1 MRRHA
6 RPAAAPRR
14 LLPLVLVLGV
24 AGGAVGCAGP
34 APSAA
39 SPATAP
45 SEAPVTAAP
54 PTPVLTDAPAPTVAP
69 VATPVESGD
78 PPEPTP
84 MPGGGT
90 TVTEWGTILDTVP
103 DDFPV
108 FPGSKPADGLDEP
121 ASGWSLATAD
131 VDTVAT
137 WYRDTLE
144 ARGFGIDDLSSPL
157 EDGSRVLDTRTDL
170 PECRI
175 QMVFRPVEG
184 STIITVLYGAGC
196 AGGDG

>member
-1 MRRHA
+1 VLA
-6 RPAAAPRR
+6 LGLAGAAAACGTTP
-14 LLPLVLVLGV
+14 
-24 AGGAVGCAGP
+24 
-34 APSAA
+34 PSAA
-39 SPATAP
+39 PATTPAP
-45 SEAPVTAAP
+45 EAPVTAAP
-54 PTPVLTDAPAPTVAP
+54 PTPVLTDAPAPTVGP
-69 VATPVESGD
+69 TATPAESGD

-84 MPGGGT
+84 MPGVGT
-90 TVTEWGTILDTVP
+90 TETAWGTILDTVP

-108 FPGSKPADGLDEP
+108 FPGAKPAEGLGEP
-121 ASGWSLATAD
+121 ASGWSLAAAD

-175 QMVFRPVEG
+175 QMVFLPGEG
-184 STIITVLYGAGC
+184 STIIKVLYGAGC
-196 AGGDG
+196 AGGNG